1 MPNSEIEV
9 VVPSTALRAVVLV
22 FGWFGSELRHV
33 NKYSQLYHTRNCA
46 TVTGVADSCALIK
59 VEKHILDSFAMEAAK
74 KVVQILKEVD
84 PDLPVVAH
92 VFSNGGTI
100 PLSRLET
107 LIHKANRAR
116 AEGTMTQMDEDLI
129 LLGKAMQKG
138 GQIFDSSPCF
148 PDYIT
153 GLRGIGS
160 GIQNSAFRFVA
171 QVAFLLMILIQT
183 PLVWLSGEPSFT
195 SRFWNHVM
203 ERPIASRQAYV
214 YSTKDDITNCT
225 KLEALIAHRTRMVG
239 SSNILIKK
247 FTDSKHVLHLRQHP
261 KEYVAFI
268 DEMLERVGSG
278 PPALEEVSDD
288 ESEREDWE
296 GEHIIIGGAS
306 FRI

>member
-9 VVPSTALRAVVLV
+9 VVPSTTLRAVVLV

-46 TVTGVADSCALIK
+46 TVTGVADSYALIK
-59 VEKHILDSFAMEAAK
+59 VEKQILDAFALEAAK
-74 KVVQILKEVD
+74 KVIRILKEED
-84 PDLPVVAH
+84 LDLPVIAH

-116 AEGTMTQMDEDLI
+116 AKGTMSQMDEDLI
-129 LLGKAMQKG
+129 LLGNAMQKG

-148 PDYIT
+148 PDYVT

-171 QVAFLLMILIQT
+171 QFAFLFMILIQT

-195 SRFWNHVM
+195 IRFWKHVM
-203 ERPIASRQAYV
+203 ERPITSRQAYV

-225 KLEALIAHRTRMVG
+225 KLEGLIAHRKRTVG
-239 SSNILIKK
+239 SANILIKK

-261 KEYVAFI
+261 EEYVAFV
-268 DEMLERVGSG
+268 DEMLDRVESG

-288 ESEREDWE
+288 ENETEDWE
-296 GEHIIIGGAS
+296 EEHIIIGGAS